1 MMRGSARLTDSDLWA
16 NPLPMPAD
24 YSAFREN
31 SSGPE
36 KPYPFVLLPSSEWC
50 TYDIISPGFGKMCS
64 STGAHPFNDAD
75 ETQNEK
81 K

>member
-16 NPLPMPAD
+16 NPSPCQPITRHSEKIRGGL
-24 YSAFREN
+24 
-31 SSGPE
+31 E

-75 ETQNEK
+75 ETQNK
-81 K
+81 KK

>member
-31 SSGPE
+31 SGGP
-36 KPYPFVLLPSSEWC
+36 
-50 TYDIISPGFGKMCS
+50 
-64 STGAHPFNDAD
+64 
-75 ETQNEK
+75 
-81 K
+81 